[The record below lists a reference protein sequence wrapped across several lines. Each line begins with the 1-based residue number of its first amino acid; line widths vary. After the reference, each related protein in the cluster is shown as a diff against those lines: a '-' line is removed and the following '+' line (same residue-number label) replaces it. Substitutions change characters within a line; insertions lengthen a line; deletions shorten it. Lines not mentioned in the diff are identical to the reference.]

1 MNTRIVRRSG
11 ALALVAALALG
22 AAACDDDPTGLDD
35 DHGDPDQVVLLLN
48 GVQIASAT
56 AINVGTTT
64 GEIHLEPGEETNH
77 IDVVFLDE
85 EGDPITFDDDFY
97 LEVEVG
103 DEAIAEF
110 EQDTPGEFGGHAH
123 GKVEGETT
131 LTLHLGHIDHRDWSS
146 AEIRMHVEP

>member
-22 AAACDDDPTGLDD
+22 SAACDDDPTGLDEE
-35 DHGDPDQVVLLLN
+35 HGDPDQVVLLLN
-48 GVQIASAT
+48 GVQIASA
-56 AINVGTTT
+56 AAVNVGTTT
-64 GEIHLEPGEETNH
+64 GEVHLEPGEETNH
-77 IDVVFLDE
+77 IDVVFLD
-85 EGDPITFDDDFY
+85 DDFY

-103 DEAIAEF
+103 DETIAEF

-123 GKVEGETT
+123 GKAEGETT